1 MKAFIDNLVVWLV
14 YTFLFG
20 DICMYVLN
28 LITKNASF
36 LIKVCFSYIK
46 GNATHQ
52 TGLVCLP
59 SSLYI
64 LYISL
69 LTVLLSNSLGIS
81 YSKFDIINRN

>member
-20 DICMYVLN
+20 DIYMYVLN

-36 LIKVCFSYIK
+36 LIKVCFFYIK
-46 GNATHQ
+46 GNATHK
-52 TGLVCLP
+52 TGLVCLQ

-64 LYISL
+64 LY
-69 LTVLLSNSLGIS
+69 TYV
-81 YSKFDIINRN
+81 IIDSTSFQFTWNFI